1 MKKNLMIILV
11 FIGCFILIIGCA
23 GKNKIEI
30 QKKLMTMSDRELIN
44 HYEMI
49 EMRMMDIDST
59 REQSLKQKQEIYNGN
74 YSKDYFNH
82 WGNLHIGD
90 NWNALKKEKKLT
102 LIEMKN
108 RGISPPEK

>member
-1 MKKNLMIILV
+1 MKKIPMIILV
-11 FIGCFILIIGCA
+11 SISCFILIIGCA

-30 QKKLMTMSDRELIN
+30 QKKLRTMSDRELIN

-59 REQSLKQKQEIYNGN
+59 REQSLKQKQEIYNG
-74 YSKDYFNH
+74 YYPKDYSNH

-90 NWNALKKEKKLT
+90 NWNALKKEEKLT
-102 LIEMKN
+102 LIEMRN

>member
-11 FIGCFILIIGCA
+11 FIGCFMLIIGCA

-49 EMRMMDIDST
+49 EMRMMSIDRA
-59 REQSLKQKQEIYNGN
+59 RERSLKQKQEIYNGTYPRD
-74 YSKDYFNH
+74 YSNH
-82 WGNLHIGD
+82 WGHLHIGD
-90 NWNALKKEKKLT
+90 SWNELKKEKKLT
-102 LIEMKN
+102 IIEMKN
-108 RGISPPEK
+108 RGITPQ